1 MESCMARS
9 CSPMLQSSPICL
21 FTLLLQ
27 TLEASYYGLSNPNIY
42 PKDRT
47 QEILSSKM
55 KFDFVIVGGGSAGS
69 VLARRLTEVEDW
81 KVLLIER
88 GGYPLPETVIPAFFT
103 NNLGLSQDYAYKV
116 ENQEEACLS
125 QVDKR
130 CRWSKGKALGG
141 SSVINAMFYIFGNK
155 RDYDTWANL
164 GNPGWNYEQV
174 LPYFRK
180 SLSCS
185 SEYIAKYGTEYCGT
199 DGPLRIRNYN
209 YTESDGID
217 IMLEAAHEAGYD
229 ILEPLNGDRF
239 IGFGRAMGNLDNGQR
254 QNCAKAFLS
263 PVKNRKNL
271 YVMTSSRA
279 DKILFEDERAVGV
292 RITLSNNET
301 VEVRATK
308 EVILSAG
315 SIASPQILMLSGI
328 GPKEHLKEM
337 GISTL
342 VDLPVGRNLQ
352 DHVSWLTFYLTY
364 ANESMTP
371 PPDEKN
377 QMDAI
382 YEYLKQ
388 NIGPLH
394 TLPIE
399 LTGFVN
405 VDDPHSKYPNVQ
417 FMFIPVEY
425 LTQLTSFLHSFNVD
439 NDLIERIGKDIKEM
453 KIIFGFPILLKPLS
467 RGLLE
472 LRSTDPADPVKI
484 YPNYFVEKEDFKT
497 LLKSVDI
504 VKAFLNTKTLKKY
517 GMKLYYP
524 DIPGCRHTKPGTD
537 EYWECNLKHL
547 STTLYHPCGTAMMGP
562 ANDSRAVVDSRL
574 KVYGIENLRV
584 IDASIMPEVTSGN
597 TNAPTIMIG
606 EKGADII
613 KEDWGVMI

>member
-1 MESCMARS
+1 MDSCMARS
-9 CSPMLQSSPICL
+9 CSPMLQSSPICF

-27 TLEASYYGLSNPNIY
+27 TLETSYYGLSNPNIY
-42 PKDRT
+42 PRDRT

-55 KFDFVIVGGGSAGS
+55 EFDFVIVGGGSAGS

-88 GGYPLPETVIPAFFT
+88 GGYPLPETVIPGFFT

-116 ENQEEACLS
+116 ESQEKACLS

-141 SSVINAMFYIFGNK
+141 SSVINAMYYIFGNK
-155 RDYDTWANL
+155 KDFDTWANL

-185 SEYIAKYGTEYCGT
+185 SEYIAEHGTEYCGT

-209 YTESDGID
+209 YTASDAID
-217 IMLEAAHEAGYD
+217 IMLEAARETGYD

-271 YVMTSSRA
+271 YVITSSRA

-292 RITLSNNET
+292 RVTLSNNET

-328 GPKEHLKEM
+328 GPKEHLKKM

-371 PPDEKN
+371 SPDEKN

-399 LTGFVN
+399 FTGFVN

-417 FMFIPVEY
+417 FMFIPIEY

-484 YPNYFVEKEDFKT
+484 YPNYFVEEEDFKT
-497 LLKSVDI
+497 LLKSVNI
-504 VKAFLNTKTLKKY
+504 TKALLNTKALKKY
-517 GMKLYYP
+517 GIKLYYP
-524 DIPGCRHTKPGTD
+524 DIPGCRHTKPDTD

-547 STTLYHPCGTAMMGP
+547 SSTLYHPCGTAMMGP

-574 KVYGIENLRV
+574 KVWYRKFASDRRV
-584 IDASIMPEVTSGN
+584 DHAGSDER
-597 TNAPTIMIG
+597 
-606 EKGADII
+606 EY
-613 KEDWGVMI
+613 